1 MINLNNMKNILLY
14 QADLLGERM
23 SLIDDNAQ
31 NNQNTYIR
39 TQLMLGLKAEVIA
52 RTAEVPLSRVKE
64 IERDMKE

>member
-1 MINLNNMKNILLY
+1 
-14 QADLLGERM
+14 M

-31 NNQNTYIR
+31 NKENTYIR